1 MLIAHLVSSMAARRQ
16 MFMDTETSNSGW
28 HEGHATFY
36 GDMTCAE
43 TMQGACGYGDL
54 FKQGYGTETAA
65 LSTVLFN
72 NGLTCGACF
81 KIKCYDN
88 PEWCYPGVSIVVTAT
103 NFCPPNYL
111 KREENW
117 CNPPLK
123 HFDLSMVAFTKLAPY
138 KAGIIPVK
146 YRRVLCSRKGGVR
159 FHIKGNPWW
168 TMVLL
173 YNVGGAG
180 DIMDVKIKG
189 SSTKFWWPMVRSWGM
204 NWQTGVVLVG
214 QSLSFQVTTSD
225 GKMIEFDNVA
235 PADWKFLQI
244 FDGELNF

>member
-54 FKQGYGTETAA
+54 FKQG
-65 LSTVLFN
+65 
-72 NGLTCGACF
+72 
-81 KIKCYDN
+81 
-88 PEWCYPGVSIVVTAT
+88 
-103 NFCPPNYL
+103 
-111 KREENW
+111 
-117 CNPPLK
+117 
-123 HFDLSMVAFTKLAPY
+123 
-138 KAGIIPVK
+138 
-146 YRRVLCSRKGGVR
+146 KGGVR

>member
-1 MLIAHLVSSMAARRQ
+1 MLLAHLVSSMAARRQ
-16 MFMDTETSNSGW
+16 MFMDTETTDSGW
-28 HEGHATFY
+28 DEGHATFY

-43 TMQGACGYGDL
+43 TMEGACGYGDL
-54 FKQGYGTETAA
+54 FKQGYGTDTAA
-65 LSTVLFN
+65 LSTALFN

-81 KIKCYDN
+81 KIKCYDD

-111 KREENW
+111 KKEDIW

-123 HFDLSMVAFTKLAPY
+123 HFDLSM
-138 KAGIIPVK
+138 
-146 YRRVLCSRKGGVR
+146 YRRVLCSKKGGVR

-168 TMVLL
+168 TLVLL

-180 DIMDVKIKG
+180 DIIDVKIKG
-189 SSTKFWWPMVRSWGM
+189 SSTEFWWPMVRSWGM

-244 FDGELNF
+244 FDGGLNF